1 MTVATAPIMLD
12 SSKALNP
19 FRGHGQLFFSSAIHA
34 SAPWQYT
41 VFSRLHDLEK
51 SKAKTP
57 ASKMHPVSQTAVML
71 ARIVLADLRGVEN
84 IPTPSV
90 CPTSGGE
97 IGIVWSLGNK
107 QLEVLFSDN
116 QAGSFVLSQND
127 EIIED
132 GEVAPQSTARLQ
144 NAINSIV
151 LA

>member
-1 MTVATAPIMLD
+1 MTIATPPVMLD

-19 FRGHGQLFFSSAIHA
+19 FRGHDQLFFSSAIHA

-41 VFSRLHDLEK
+41 VFSKLHDLEK
-51 SKAKTP
+51 SKTKSS
-57 ASKMHPVSQTAVML
+57 ASKMLPVSVPAVMF
-71 ARIVLADLRGVEN
+71 ARVVLADLRDIDN

-97 IGIVWSLGNK
+97 VGIVWSFGSR
-107 QLEVLFSDN
+107 QLEVVFSHN
-116 QAGSFVLSQND
+116 QSGSFVLSEDD

-132 GEVAPQSTARLQ
+132 GEVAPHSTARLQ
-144 NAINSIV
+144 SAISSIV